1 MSRTTAVAG
10 SAPRA
15 VLAQLADGAR
25 LTAAEISART
35 GIPRSTVVQ
44 ALRRLAAAGEVSR
57 HDVGPRGR
65 GRPAAEK
72 KFLIRNNY

>member
-44 ALRRLAAAGEVSR
+44 ADRKSV
-57 HDVGPRGR
+57 V
-65 GRPAAEK
+65 
-72 KFLIRNNY
+72 